1 MRRRC
6 RIASP
11 CCVSRKPSV
20 RFKPILQ
27 VTGRHTPF
35 ALSGK
40 ISHEARERLVVVVAA
55 SSERSPP
62 LLHERSYP
70 NLASG
75 TRRLVGTESARS
87 ERRACERRNKVP
99 REKDGR
105 IFPVGKISREAMR
118 RQRERFFKQAVA
130 VVGHT
135 PASVTI
141 DGHRSS
147 PRAIRE
153 TMGNDVQHRTN
164 TDLNNRLEPGPP
176 WYPHNDSIRC
186 AALETR
192 EAAARFC
199 CDARRTPEVFPS
211 ALSCGRSDLPLPTTT
226 GFPRPSCRLASTAT

>member
-40 ISHEARERLVVVVAA
+40 ISHEARGRLVVVVAA

-87 ERRACERRNKVP
+87 ERRACIRHNYVWKKRME
-99 REKDGR
+99 E
-105 IFPVGKISREAMR
+105 
-118 RQRERFFKQAVA
+118 
-130 VVGHT
+130 
-135 PASVTI
+135 
-141 DGHRSS
+141 SS
-147 PRAIRE
+147 PW
-153 TMGNDVQHRTN
+153 G
-164 TDLNNRLEPGPP
+164 
-176 WYPHNDSIRC
+176 
-186 AALETR
+186 
-192 EAAARFC
+192 
-199 CDARRTPEVFPS
+199 
-211 ALSCGRSDLPLPTTT
+211 
-226 GFPRPSCRLASTAT
+226 